1 MPDFANEVR
10 QRLRGSGL
18 GPVREAEIVDEL
30 AQDLRDRYETLLAKN
45 TSPDDAYRAVI
56 TDLEQGQLAE
66 ELRRVEQTYNEP
78 VTLGASARGGLLRG
92 IWQDMRYGARV
103 LRLNPAFAIVS
114 ILSLALGIGANTAI
128 FQLLDSVRMRTLP
141 VKDPQTLAIIQ
152 VHDRKWGSGRWT
164 GRYATFTNAL
174 WEQIRDR
181 QQSFS
186 HIAAWGT
193 TSWNLKTGGQM
204 QYARG
209 IWVSGDFFNTLG
221 VPALLGRVFTP
232 QDDIR
237 GCGAPSAVISYS
249 FWQRQYGGDPNVV
262 GRKLT
267 LEGHPFDVIG
277 VTPASFYGV
286 EVGRQYDIAAP
297 ICAEP
302 LVNGENSILDMK
314 HGWWLAMIGR
324 LKPGVSF
331 ETATAQLMAISVPA
345 LEATVPPVYQ
355 PDAVKHYME
364 YRFEAVP
371 GGTGFSSLRKS
382 YETPLWMLLAI
393 AGLVLLIACANLANL
408 LLARASARERE
419 IAVRLA
425 LGASR
430 WRLVRQLLTE
440 SVLLAFSGAVLGILL
455 AQSLSRVMVRFLS
468 TENSR
473 LFLDLAVDWRVLGFT
488 IGLALLTCLIFG
500 LAPAVRATGGSPARV
515 MNASGRGLTST
526 RERFT
531 LRRALVITQVALSL
545 VLVVSALL
553 FVRTLR
559 NVMTLDAGF
568 QRDGLLIMDVDAS
581 RLKLPKEQR
590 LDYKRRLLDRV
601 RAIPGVFSA
610 AEVSITPVSGSGWN
624 QDVLV
629 NGKSFSDPK
638 EGGNK
643 SSLLNR
649 VGPGFFKAMGTPMIG
664 GRDFDNSIDTATSPK
679 VAIVN
684 QEFVKQ
690 FLGGDNPIGKTFSL
704 AVGRDE
710 KQQVYEVVGLV
721 RNMKYYDL
729 KEDFQPIAVFPMTQD
744 DKPDSYDEILVRS
757 DLELSSLLS
766 SLRRTVAE
774 TSPEI
779 NIDFH
784 VFRNQLRDGL
794 MRERML
800 ATLSG
805 FFGFLAAVL
814 ATVGLYGVIS
824 YTVIRRTNEIGIR
837 MALGATPLRIMRM
850 IVMEAGNL
858 LLFGLGIG
866 IVLSLLATRTAQK
879 LLYGLKPHDA
889 LSLTIAAVLLAGVAI
904 VASLLPARRAS
915 HLEPMTALREE

>member
-1 MPDFANEVR
+1 V
-10 QRLRGSGL
+10 GL
-18 GPVREAEIVDEL
+18 VREAEIVDEL
-30 AQDLRDRYETLLAKN
+30 AQDLRDRYETLLAKGIQ
-45 TSPDDAYRAVI
+45 PDDAYRTVI
-56 TDLEQGQLAE
+56 TDLEEGQLAE
-66 ELRRVEQTYNEP
+66 ELRRVEQNYIEP
-78 VTLGASARGGLLRG
+78 VALGANASGGVGRG
-92 IWQDMRYGARV
+92 IWQDVRYGARV
-103 LRLNPAFAIVS
+103 LRLNPAFTIVS

-128 FQLLDSVRMRTLP
+128 FQLLDAVRMRALP

-174 WEQIRDR
+174 WEQLRDR
-181 QQSFS
+181 QQGFS
-186 HIAAWGT
+186 SIAAWGST
-193 TSWNLKTGGQM
+193 AWNLKTGGQA

-209 IWVSGDFFNTLG
+209 IWVSGDFFNTVG

-232 QDDIR
+232 QDDVR
-237 GCGAPSAVISYS
+237 GCGAPSAVLSYA
-249 FWQRQYGGDPNVV
+249 FWQRQYGGDPAVV
-262 GRKLT
+262 GRKIM
-267 LEGHPFDVIG
+267 LEGHPFDIVG
-277 VTPASFYGV
+277 VTPAAFYGV
-286 EVGRQYDIAAP
+286 EVGRSFDVAAP

-302 LVNGENSILDMK
+302 LVNGEQSILDMK

-324 LKPGVSF
+324 LKPGWTF
-331 ETATAQLMAISVPA
+331 ERATAQLKAISVPA
-345 LEATVPPVYQ
+345 LEATIPPAYQ
-355 PDAVKHYME
+355 ADSVKHYME
-364 YRFEAVP
+364 YRFEAIP
-371 GGTGFSSLRKS
+371 GGTGFSNLRKT

-440 SVLLAFSGAVLGILL
+440 SVLLAFSGALLGILL
-455 AQSLSRVMVRFLS
+455 AQALSRVMVRFLS

-488 IGLALLTCLIFG
+488 IGLALLTCLVFG
-500 LAPAVRATGGSPARV
+500 LTPAVRATGGSPARV

-559 NVMTLDAGF
+559 NIMTLDAGF
-568 QRDGLLIMDVDAS
+568 QRDGLLIMDVDAA
-581 RLKLPKEQR
+581 RLNLPKDQR
-590 LDYKRRLLDRV
+590 LEYKRRLVERV
-601 RAIPGVFSA
+601 RAIPGVLSA

-624 QDVLV
+624 QNVIV
-629 NGKSFSDPK
+629 NGHGFVDPK
-638 EGGNK
+638 DGGGK
-643 SSLLNR
+643 TSLLNR
-649 VGPGFFKAMGTPMIG
+649 VGPGFFKTMGTPMLG
-664 GRDFDNSIDTATSPK
+664 GRDFDDAIDTATSPK

-690 FLGGDNPIGKTFSL
+690 FLGGENPIGKTFSL
-704 AVGRDE
+704 EVSRGE
-710 KQQVYEVVGLV
+710 KQEVYQVVGLV
-721 RNMKYYDL
+721 RNMKYYEL
-729 KEDFQPIAVFPMTQD
+729 KEDFSPIAVFPMTQD
-744 DKPDSYDEILVRS
+744 DKPDLYDEVLVRS
-757 DLELSSLLS
+757 ELQLDSLLS

-774 TSPEI
+774 TSPNI

-784 VFRNQLRDGL
+784 VFRIQLRDGL
-794 MRERML
+794 ARERML

-824 YTVIRRTNEIGIR
+824 YTVVRRTNEIGIR

-850 IVMEAGNL
+850 IVFEAGNM

-879 LLYGLKPHDA
+879 LLFGLKPHDA
-889 LSLTIAAVLLAGVAI
+889 VSLAAAAVLLAGVAI
-904 VASLLPARRAS
+904 AASLLPARRAA